1 MKTYKIL
8 LSYFLL
14 SMTLVYA
21 LNHAAPD
28 TDVKANPKML
38 NTLGPVDILNL
49 TGEDCQGSAVEKFRI
64 TSLPTAEKG
73 VLLLEDSSTPVTL
86 NKVYSLD
93 ETEGFKFDP
102 VDGFVGDAVFT
113 YAAIDKDNDV
123 DASPATFT
131 IPVIAEKVKVNTPTP
146 TTTGTVDNNGTV
158 ASAHTV
164 HNSTCACN
172 DYNDDVPSFSVWG
185 ILLLLMGTSLLSYS
199 LVRKELV

>member
-21 LNHAAPD
+21 LNHAAPE

-49 TGEDCQGSAVEKFRI
+49 TGADCQGRAIQKFRI

-102 VDGFVGDAVFT
+102 TEGFVGDAIFT
-113 YAAIDKDNDV
+113 YAAIDIDNDV
-123 DASPATFT
+123 DASPAEFI
-131 IPVIAEKVKVNTPTP
+131 IPVITKKVETTPVGTAE
-146 TTTGTVDNNGTV
+146 NNGTV

-185 ILLLLMGTSLLSYS
+185 MLLLLMGTSFLSFSLL
-199 LVRKELV
+199 RKELV